1 METRAAPADGA
12 APPPPPPQAAG
23 GMARALGHADP
34 STEHTQAQRCLAR
47 LHADEDNNEDNNDD
61 K

>member
-1 METRAAPADGA
+1 MLVPDAEPGGTSAGSRLGPAPHTRIHT
-12 APPPPPPQAAG
+12 
-23 GMARALGHADP
+23 R
-34 STEHTQAQRCLAR
+34 HTQTPGRLAR

>member
-1 METRAAPADGA
+1 MLVATRG
-12 APPPPPPQAAG
+12 
-23 GMARALGHADP
+23 RALRRQPAAQPLAPG
-34 STEHTQAQRCLAR
+34 STRHTQPPGRLVR

>member
-1 METRAAPADGA
+1 MLVPTRG
-12 APPPPPPQAAG
+12 
-23 GMARALGHADP
+23 RALGRQPAAQP
-34 STEHTQAQRCLAR
+34 LMPGSTWHTKPPGRLAR